1 MITDGEKCHYLVVKK
16 LSASFRG
23 ITSNNYVDFYCIN
36 CLHLYRIKNKLKK
49 HYNVCKNHDYCY
61 IEMPKEDS

>member
-36 CLHLYRIKNKLKK
+36 CLHSYRIKNKLKK
-49 HYNVCKNHDYCY
+49 HYK
-61 IEMPKEDS
+61 